1 MKIISFD
8 SSKSYSIPDLYLNIG
23 HLLDH
28 FMMLIF
34 AKAAFDAGREF
45 GLSYEE
51 IIVYGT
57 LGVVLFGAAAPLAGW
72 LADKYSRAILIT
84 VYPFGLGLGSILA
97 AFSQSTEM
105 LGLSLG
111 ILGFFAAIYH
121 PVGIAMLLSKNKN
134 NGIRIGINGVF
145 GNMGVAAAP
154 IITGFILFYGNWKL
168 CFLIPGIFCIIYGL
182 NFLYALRSEQ
192 GNGTHAEKSLD
203 QPFAKN
209 WLRALS
215 SIGLST
221 LSAGFIFGAMTF
233 IIPRYFE
240 TSLSNISTSVAITGL
255 LAGAVYAIASF
266 SQIFVG
272 KMIDRFSPKL
282 ILLTISIGQILFI
295 YSSSILENWSLFF
308 MTLFAMAFVFGQVP
322 INDIILSRYVPD
334 RKRAKILSIKYV
346 LNLSAGASVLPICS
360 LMMQNGFEIR
370 QIFGLM
376 SIFAVFIFLAALLLP
391 NQVTSERL
399 DLTTN

>member
-1 MKIISFD
+1 
-8 SSKSYSIPDLYLNIG
+8 
-23 HLLDH
+23 
-28 FMMLIF
+28 MMLIF
-34 AKAAFDAGREF
+34 AKAAYDAGKYF
-45 GLSYEE
+45 GFTYDE
-51 IIVYGT
+51 IIAYGAVGF
-57 LGVVLFGAAAPLAGW
+57 LFFGAFAPLAAH
-72 LADKYSRAILIT
+72 LSEKISRSFLMI
-84 VYPFGLGLGSILA
+84 VYHFGIGLSSILA
-97 AFSQSTEM
+97 ALATNIWFFAFC
-105 LGLSLG
+105 LSLIG
-111 ILGFFAAIYH
+111 IFAAIYH

-154 IITGFILFYGNWKL
+154 IITGFILFYGNWRL

-192 GNGTHAEKSLD
+192 GNDTHAEESLD

-266 SQIFVG
+266 SQ
-272 KMIDRFSPKL
+272 KL
-282 ILLTISIGQILFI
+282 ILVMISIGQILFI
-295 YSSSILENWSLFF
+295 YSSSIFENWSLFF

>member
-1 MKIISFD
+1 MHVKSSIFKPKSISD
-8 SSKSYSIPDLYLNIG
+8 IYINIS
-23 HLLDH
+23 HFLDH

-34 AKAAFDAGREF
+34 AKAAYDAGKYF
-45 GLSYEE
+45 GFTYDE
-51 IIVYGT
+51 IIAYGAVGF
-57 LGVVLFGAAAPLAGW
+57 LFFGAFAPLAAH
-72 LADKYSRAILIT
+72 LSEKLSRSFLMI
-84 VYPFGLGLGSILA
+84 VYHFGIGLSSILA
-97 AFSQSTEM
+97 ALATNIWFFAFS
-105 LGLSLG
+105 LSLIG
-111 ILGFFAAIYH
+111 IFAAIYH

-154 IITGFILFYGNWKL
+154 IITGIILFYGNWRL
-168 CFLIPGIFCIIYGL
+168 CFLLPGIFCIIYGL
-182 NFLYALRSEQ
+182 KFLYALRLDQ
-192 GNGTHAEKSLD
+192 GNGANTEESLD

-255 LAGAVYAIASF
+255 LAGTVYAIASF

-295 YSSSILENWSLFF
+295 YSSSIFENWSLFF

-360 LMMQNGFEIR
+360 LMMQNGFEMR

-376 SIFAVFIFLAALLLP
+376 SIFAVFIFFAAMLLP
-391 NQVTSERL
+391 NQVASERL
-399 DLTTN
+399 DLNAS

>member
-1 MKIISFD
+1 MHAQSSIFKPKSISD
-8 SSKSYSIPDLYLNIG
+8 IYINIS
-23 HLLDH
+23 HFLDH

-34 AKAAFDAGREF
+34 AKAAYDAGKYF
-45 GLSYEE
+45 GFTYDE
-51 IIVYGT
+51 IIAYGAVGF
-57 LGVVLFGAAAPLAGW
+57 LFFGAFAPLAAH
-72 LADKYSRAILIT
+72 LSEKTSRSFLMI
-84 VYPFGLGLGSILA
+84 VYHFGIGLSSILA
-97 AFSQSTEM
+97 ALATNIWFFAFC
-105 LGLSLG
+105 LSLIG
-111 ILGFFAAIYH
+111 IFAAIYH

-154 IITGFILFYGNWKL
+154 IITGFILFYGNWRL

-282 ILLTISIGQILFI
+282 ILLIISIGQILFI

>member
-1 MKIISFD
+1 MHVKSSIFKPKSISD
-8 SSKSYSIPDLYLNIG
+8 IYINIS
-23 HLLDH
+23 HFLDH

-34 AKAAFDAGREF
+34 AKAAYDAGKYF
-45 GLSYEE
+45 GFTYDE
-51 IIVYGT
+51 IIAYGAVGF
-57 LGVVLFGAAAPLAGW
+57 LFFGAFAPLAAH
-72 LADKYSRAILIT
+72 LSEKISRSFLMI
-84 VYPFGLGLGSILA
+84 VYHFGIGLSSILA
-97 AFSQSTEM
+97 ALATNIWFFAFS
-105 LGLSLG
+105 LSLIG
-111 ILGFFAAIYH
+111 IFAAIYH

-154 IITGFILFYGNWKL
+154 IITGFILFYGNWRM
-168 CFLIPGIFCIIYGL
+168 CFLIPGVFCIIYGL
-182 NFLYALRSEQ
+182 NFLYRLQSEQ
-192 GNGTHAEKSLD
+192 GKSTHAEESLD

-255 LAGAVYAIASF
+255 LAGTVYAIASF

-295 YSSSILENWSLFF
+295 YSSSIFENWSLFF

-360 LMMQNGFEIR
+360 LMMQNGFEMR

-376 SIFAVFIFLAALLLP
+376 SIFAVFIFFAAMLLP
-391 NQVTSERL
+391 NQVASERL
-399 DLTTN
+399 DLTAS

>member
-1 MKIISFD
+1 MSVQSSIFKPKSISD
-8 SSKSYSIPDLYLNIG
+8 IYINIS
-23 HLLDH
+23 HFLDH

-34 AKAAFDAGREF
+34 AKAAYDAGKYFGFSYDEIIAYGAVGFLFFGAFAPIAAHLSEKISRSF
-45 GLSYEE
+45 LMIVYHFGIGLS
-51 IIVYGT
+51 
-57 LGVVLFGAAAPLAGW
+57 
-72 LADKYSRAILIT
+72 
-84 VYPFGLGLGSILA
+84 SILA
-97 AFSQSTEM
+97 ALATDIWFFAFC
-105 LGLSLG
+105 LSLIG
-111 ILGFFAAIYH
+111 IFAAIYH
-121 PVGIAMLLSKNKN
+121 PVGIAMLLAKNKN

-154 IITGFILFYGNWKL
+154 MITGFILFFGNWRM
-168 CFLIPGIFCIIYGL
+168 CFLIPGIFCVIYGF

-192 GNGTHAEKSLD
+192 GNGAQAEEILD

-240 TSLSNISTSVAITGL
+240 TSLSNISTSVAVTGL
-255 LAGAVYAIASF
+255 LAGVVYAIASF

-272 KMIDRFSPKL
+272 KMIDNFSPKL
-282 ILLTISIGQILFI
+282 ILLIVSLGQILFI
-295 YSSSILENWSLFF
+295 YFSSIFEDWSLFF
-308 MTLFAMAFVFGQVP
+308 LTLFAMAFVFGQVP

-334 RKRAKILSIKYV
+334 RKRAKILSMKYV

-360 LMMQNGFEIR
+360 LMMQNGFELR

-391 NQVTSERL
+391 NQVASERL
-399 DLTTN
+399 DLTTS

>member
-1 MKIISFD
+1 MIV
-8 SSKSYSIPDLYLNIG
+8 Y
-23 HLLDH
+23 H
-28 FMMLIF
+28 FGI
-34 AKAAFDAGREF
+34 
-45 GLSYEE
+45 GLS
-51 IIVYGT
+51 
-57 LGVVLFGAAAPLAGW
+57 
-72 LADKYSRAILIT
+72 
-84 VYPFGLGLGSILA
+84 SILA
-97 AFSQSTEM
+97 ALATNIWFFAFS
-105 LGLSLG
+105 LSLIG
-111 ILGFFAAIYH
+111 IFAAIYH

-154 IITGFILFYGNWKL
+154 IITGFILFYGNWRM
-168 CFLIPGIFCIIYGL
+168 CFLIPGVFCIIYGL
-182 NFLYALRSEQ
+182 NFLYKLQSEQ
-192 GNGTHAEKSLD
+192 GKSTHAEESLD

-255 LAGAVYAIASF
+255 LAGTVYAIASF

-295 YSSSILENWSLFF
+295 YSSSIFENWSLFF

-360 LMMQNGFEIR
+360 LMMQNGFEMR

-376 SIFAVFIFLAALLLP
+376 SIFAVFIFFAAMLLP
-391 NQVTSERL
+391 NQVASERL
-399 DLTTN
+399 DLTAS